1 MSSSTD
7 PISAYAAQTQAA
19 LAKAQAS
26 KSASSL
32 GIDDFLTLM
41 TTQLKNQDP
50 LKPLEGTEFV
60 SQLAQFGSVSGIQQ
74 MQTSVESLA
83 ASLRS
88 NQALNGATLVGR
100 DVLAAADSFDLTQ
113 GVPVSGQVDVPSGAS
128 SLQIRITD
136 SSGQVVREMRVAPS
150 TGTNSFTWD
159 GLRSDGTA
167 APTGKYDIEAI
178 STVGDQNTS
187 LDILM
192 SGRVG
197 SVTLD
202 SSGTGLTLNTAALGP
217 IALGDVRRV
226 M

>member
-1 MSSSTD
+1 MSTTD
-7 PISAYAAQTQAA
+7 PIAAYAAQTQAA
-19 LAKAQAS
+19 LAAAQAR
-26 KSASSL
+26 KSANNL
-32 GIDDFLTLM
+32 GIDDFLMLM

-74 MQTSVESLA
+74 MQGSIESLA

-100 DVLAAADSFDLTQ
+100 DVLAAADSFDFTQ

-136 SSGQVVREMRVAPS
+136 SSGQVVREVTVAPQ

-159 GLRSDGTA
+159 GLANDGSA
-167 APTGKYDIEAI
+167 AASGKYDIEAI
-178 STVGDQNTS
+178 ANVGSGNES
-187 LDILM
+187 LNILM
-192 SGRVG
+192 AGRVG

-202 SSGTGLTLNTAALGP
+202 SSGTGLTLNTSALGP
-217 IALGDVRRV
+217 VALADVRRV